1 MQSETRT
8 CRDCGKEFE
17 SRIIRGFWLSRCPEC
32 ADVRQHRPSAVKE
45 RTVVVEPIMC
55 AIESLPG
62 DWQQFVTG
70 QHDDHPCVRMTVK
83 GDRYGV
89 AWNGRIDIYAHTTWQ
104 PGDVVWLTELEVV
117 HRVKAVEK
125 RCSTSPF
132 TQLAGGPVA
141 KIVHEKVPLWYRRE
155 GEEVIETRRYV
166 RLDNVRDEE
175 IANLSD
181 AEHATMPRLV
191 WREAHSK
198 TTIKGFGRQYAN
210 QLRGVPLWEK
220 RVSGGCRTGRI
231 HSEGS
236 LALVDDDHPLE
247 VVNLFDN

>member
-1 MQSETRT
+1 
-8 CRDCGKEFE
+8 
-17 SRIIRGFWLSRCPEC
+17 
-32 ADVRQHRPSAVKE
+32 VKE

>member
-8 CRDCGKEFE
+8 CRECGQEFE
-17 SRIIRGFWLSRCPEC
+17 SRIIRGFWMSRCPEC

-45 RTVVVEPIMC
+45 RTVVTEPIMC
-55 AIESLPG
+55 VIESLPG
-62 DWQQFVTG
+62 DWQQFATG
-70 QHDDHPCVRMTVK
+70 QHDDQPCVRLVVK

-89 AWNGRIDIYAHTTWQ
+89 SWSGRIDIYAHTLWQ
-104 PGDVVWLTELEVV
+104 PGDVVWLTEMEVV
-117 HRVKAVEK
+117 HRVKVVEE
-125 RCSTSPF
+125 RRPTSPF

-141 KIVHEKVPLWYRRE
+141 KIVQKKVPLYQRD
-155 GEEVIETRRYV
+155 GEEIIETRRYV
-166 RLDNVRDEE
+166 RLDNVRDDEMPE
-175 IANLSD
+175 DLSVL
-181 AEHATMPRLV
+181 PRLV

-210 QLRGVPLWEK
+210 QLRGAPLWEK
-220 RVSGGCRTGRI
+220 RISGGCSTGRI
-231 HSEGS
+231 HSEGA